1 MNVLKAL
8 DDLRRLTPGDKA
20 GIFDKLL
27 DDSGLSAEEIEATI
41 GALNFAFRKRLEAE
55 GISVGVARCSFC
67 HRSQRE
73 VKTLVV
79 ATEAAICDQCV
90 EIARTTVQPATKGP
104 WFLPRA

>member
-1 MNVLKAL
+1 MNVLRAL
-8 DDLRRLTPGDKA
+8 DDFRRTPGDKA
-20 GIFDKLL
+20 VIFDKLL
-27 DDSGLSAEEIEATI
+27 DDSGLSTEELEV
-41 GALNFAFRKRLEAE
+41 GALNVAFRKRLEAE